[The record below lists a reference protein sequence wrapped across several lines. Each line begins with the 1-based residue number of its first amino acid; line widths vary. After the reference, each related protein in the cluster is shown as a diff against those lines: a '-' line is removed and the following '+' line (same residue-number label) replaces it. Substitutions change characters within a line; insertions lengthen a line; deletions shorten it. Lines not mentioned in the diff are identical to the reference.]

1 MNIKSSQKNT
11 YIFSGLI
18 RCAECGH
25 AYGANTRRR
34 KRGAGEI
41 KIIPQY
47 RCSWHYNFKPPKCDN
62 TKVVIESVL
71 ESYLIDN
78 ISEMMDGA
86 ILQFEAEAA
95 PARDRSA
102 QIEALQKKISR
113 LKELFVNDLIT
124 IDEYKADRE
133 KYMDQIDVLEK
144 EQSASPEAAAGAV
157 EAMKALSNMDIK
169 AIYSDLTKEERRRF
183 WRGII
188 STIWIS
194 KDRSI
199 KVDFIGIPTG
209 NN

>member
-1 MNIKSSQKNT
+1 MNPT
-11 YIFSGLI
+11 
-18 RCAECGH
+18 
-25 AYGANTRRR
+25 
-34 KRGAGEI
+34 
-41 KIIPQY
+41 
-47 RCSWHYNFKPPKCDN
+47 
-62 TKVVIESVL
+62 
-71 ESYLIDN
+71 
-78 ISEMMDGA
+78 
-86 ILQFEAEAA
+86 
-95 PARDRSA
+95 RDRSA
-102 QIEALQKKISR
+102 QIEALQKKIGR

-124 IDEYKADRE
+124 IDEYKTDRE